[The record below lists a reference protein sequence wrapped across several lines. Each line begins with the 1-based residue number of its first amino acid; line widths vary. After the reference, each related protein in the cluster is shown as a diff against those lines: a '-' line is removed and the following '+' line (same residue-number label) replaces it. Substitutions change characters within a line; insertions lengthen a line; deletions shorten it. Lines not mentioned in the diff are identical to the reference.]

1 MVVIEIP
8 KSTLDFEIGG
18 KKYVL
23 DMSDKTINQLNFKV
37 NQIQMNEIKAEQAVQ
52 EKIAA
57 YDDELQNLRSKN
69 TLKGLNQVDYK
80 HEEHKLQNKF
90 DRMVVNAS
98 KKSFKEMTHA
108 YIDFLDYIFEKNA
121 GQDIYQMCNESTVV
135 LGKIVTQISVAIN
148 NDQDLVDYRMQYVNK
163 IRALKNGDNQIE
175 QEPNQIQK

>member
-8 KSTLDFEIGG
+8 KSTLNFEIGN

-98 KKSFKEMTHA
+98 EKSFNEMTHA
-108 YIDFLDYIFEKNA
+108 YIDFLDYIFKKNA

-135 LGKIVTQISVAIN
+135 LGKIVTQISVAIS
-148 NDQDLVDYRMQYVNK
+148 NDQDLVDYRMQCVNK
-163 IRALKNGDNQIE
+163 IKALKNGDNQIE